1 MEIINTFQFKKF
13 AISQTNSVFKIGTDA
28 CLLGS
33 FINQNLN
40 NSIKEFLEV
49 GIGTGVISQMILSEH
64 QSLKATGID
73 INIEAVELSDHNAKN
88 NGFSKRF
95 KAFHTSYNELSYSN
109 QYDFI
114 CCNPPYF
121 ISSLKNEEINKTKA
135 RHQDNNFEWE
145 SFAAKCNQFLKT
157 NGSVYMVFPADQF
170 QNVHNIFSNKDFVLS
185 NLVWVKGTAKRPIT
199 RCLVKFSLSKVKW
212 FKEETLCIELA
223 RHQYTKKAI
232 NWLSPYY
239 LKL

>member
-33 FINQNLN
+33 FINQNIN

-64 QSLKATGID
+64 QSLKAIGID
-73 INIEAVELSDHNAKN
+73 INIEAVELSNHNAKN
-88 NGFSKRF
+88 NGLSKRF
-95 KAFHTSYNELSYSN
+95 KAFQASYKELDSNTSY
-109 QYDFI
+109 DFV

-145 SFAAKCNQFLKT
+145 SFATKCKQFLKT
-157 NGSVYMVFPADQF
+157 DGSVYMVFPADQF
-170 QNVHNIFSNKDFVLS
+170 QNVHNIFSNHGFVLS

-212 FKEETLCIELA
+212 FMEETLCIEHA
-223 RHQYTKKAI
+223 RHQYTTKAI
-232 NWLSPYY
+232 NWLKPYY